1 MKKFTL
7 KLSIAFLL
15 LASLLFGGLST
26 PLTPITPV
34 SAIPTESPTDESN
47 SDQPA
52 DATPDDANT
61 PVEGT
66 TDPENPDSSEDPDNP
81 ATSTD
86 PDTSEETSDDTSTN
100 TCQEQAGSLSWII
113 CPVTNT
119 VALVVDSLYGFISE
133 QLEVAPI
140 TADSSSPIYRVWQYM
155 RDLTNIVFIIFIL
168 VVIYSQLTGV
178 GLNNYGI
185 KRVLPRLIIAVILVN
200 LSFIICSVFVDVSN
214 IIGGS
219 LVSFFETIQNDVFA
233 GASID
238 ASQISW
244 VEVTGSIIG
253 GIGIAGIGV
262 AAAGG
267 LGAVFWMLVLAL
279 LGALVS
285 VAIGLI
291 TIGLRQ
297 GLISILIMASP
308 LAFVA
313 YLLPNTEKWFDKW
326 KNLLARMLIFYP
338 MFSFLFGAARLVGWA
353 LILSATSMF
362 GVVVGLALQVL
373 PLFLAISLLKMSGTI
388 LGAVSSGLNRLFSPV
403 RGGLTGWAASRAE
416 QRRQNY
422 LAKNTMPGAK
432 LRNYLAYRQSL
443 RDLDTKNASEVVKSR
458 ASARA
463 LTRASSS
470 RGRNADGHDTYR
482 TRPNRYTRTAKQASL
497 YSTRLGTANAAYQNT
512 LSEYGDHFHDQ
523 AAQRLAH
530 ASAEA
535 YLDVMKEQFR
545 SVNNAQADQDFLL
558 NKYLSASTNRY
569 KKPYEFNRLIL
580 GASGGLAHHIG
591 ESSILGQ
598 VIAKSAEIE
607 ARRRREA
614 NIIMTKFGIDK
625 PTSRAM
631 IFDCA
636 SIDDDGFE
644 TDENGK
650 AIEDAN
656 YRIKPGKQ
664 HRQWDKF
671 IGVHKKTNREITAD
685 EYNQL
690 SAEERKNYTR
700 VRYFDIV
707 DDNGDPVSRVY
718 SDESGYMKE
727 LIRRDIAIGDPINRR
742 YNISYGVADPNAP
755 ADDPEHNRTGLLRK
769 YHSTISGAMLE
780 TKYKEH
786 AAEVTPMLTA
796 QADHGYI
803 TTIGQYNIANLDSL
817 TKAAKP
823 GPFLQND
830 AYAINSW
837 IKMLRS
843 VTSDTEGE
851 RFEDLF
857 PDEDIANYRNVNGLH
872 LKGMRLAYDADGN
885 PIWKT
890 IDRDDPSLTLEDQKN
905 FVKHSIIP
913 KAAIKLAGMINRN
926 ISPTVLDNM
935 KPDGMEALRKLVA
948 TLSTVGLENVD
959 DDVDFANKLNPDPD
973 YAIFKAQDPG
983 ILRRELSH
991 AKDLIDSRLSGAAPA
1006 STDDTGTSAGSG
1018 ATSGASSSS
1027 RRSTSSSSNSSLGD
1041 MMMEVSSSLAR
1052 LGAQLQRDQDYSD
1065 LETLDRLHD
1074 AVDDLFTTPGSFEDV
1089 ATNLTNLVSNHS
1101 TLSAHL
1107 DELQQLIDE
1116 CRYADYPTSTTE
1128 SIDQITHQAE
1138 QEQARLEAL
1147 HRAVLDFLDRY
1158 FSEY

>member
-7 KLSIAFLL
+7 KFGLALLL
-15 LASLLFGGLST
+15 LASLLFHGLST
-26 PLTPITPV
+26 PLTPIAPV
-34 SAIPTESPTDESN
+34 SAIPAESPTDN
-47 SDQPA
+47 PADDQPA
-52 DATPDDANT
+52 DAVPDDSDT

-66 TDPENPDSSEDPDNP
+66 TDPENPNDTTGTEDSE
-81 ATSTD
+81 
-86 PDTSEETSDDTSTN
+86 DTSESEDTEDSEEPVDI
-100 TCQEQAGSLSWII
+100 CQEQAGSLSWII

-119 VALVVDSLYGFISE
+119 VAVVVDSLYGFISE

-140 TADSSSPIYRVWQYM
+140 SADSSSPIYRVWQYM
-155 RDLTNIVFIIFIL
+155 RDLTNIVFIIFI
-168 VVIYSQLTGV
+168 VIVIYSQLTGV
-178 GLNNYGI
+178 GLNNYGV

-200 LSFIICSVFVDVSN
+200 LSFIICSLFVDISN
-214 IIGGS
+214 VIGGS
-219 LVSFFETIQNDVFA
+219 LISFFENIQNDILA

-262 AAAGG
+262 VAAGG

-279 LGALVS
+279 VGALIS

-297 GLISILIMASP
+297 GLISILIMISP

-326 KNLLARMLIFYP
+326 KNLLSRMLIFYP
-338 MFSFLFGAARLVGWA
+338 MFSFLFGAARLVGWT

-362 GVVVGLALQVL
+362 GIVVGLALQVL

-388 LGAVSSGLNRLFSPV
+388 LGAVSSGLNRLFNPV
-403 RGGLTGWAASRAE
+403 RGSLTGWAASRAE

-432 LRNYLAYRQSL
+432 LRNYLAYRQGL
-443 RDLDTKNASEVVKSR
+443 RELDTKNASEVVKSR
-458 ASARA
+458 ANARA

-470 RGRNADGHDTYR
+470 HGRNADGHDTYH

-497 YSTRLGTANAAYQNT
+497 YSTRLGAASAAYQNT

-580 GASGGLAHHIG
+580 GASGSLSPHIG

-598 VIAKSAEIE
+598 VISKSAEIE

-614 NIIMTKFGIDK
+614 NIIMTKFGVDK

-650 AIEDAN
+650 AIEDSN

-671 IGVHKKTNREITAD
+671 IGVHKQTNREITAD
-685 EYNQL
+685 EYNRL

-718 SDESGYMKE
+718 SDEAGYMKE

-755 ADDPEHNRTGLLRK
+755 ADDPAHNSTGLLRK

-796 QADHGYI
+796 QADNGYI

-823 GPFLQND
+823 GSFLQND
-830 AYAINSW
+830 SYAINSW

-843 VTSDTEGE
+843 VTSDVEGE

-857 PDEDIANYRNVNGLH
+857 PDADIANYRNVNGLH
-872 LKGMRLAYDADGN
+872 LKGMRLDHDDDGN

-935 KPDGMEALRKLVA
+935 KPDGMETLRKLVA
-948 TLSTVGLENVD
+948 ALSAVGLENVD
-959 DDVDFANKLNPDPD
+959 DSVDFTDKLNPDPD
-973 YAIFKAQDPG
+973 YAIFKSQDPS
-983 ILRRELSH
+983 ILRRELAH
-991 AKDLIDSRLSGAAPA
+991 AKDLIDGRLNRNSPTSNIDLG
-1006 STDDTGTSAGSG
+1006 TDTIPDTPTSEHH
-1018 ATSGASSSS
+1018 SSH
-1027 RRSTSSSSNSSLGD
+1027 SNSNLSD
-1041 MMMEVSSSLAR
+1041 AMMEVSSSLAR
-1052 LGAQLQRDQDYSD
+1052 LGAQLRRNQDYAD
-1065 LETLDRLHD
+1065 LETPDRLRD
-1074 AVDDLFTTPGSFEDV
+1074 NIDDIFTTPISFDDV
-1089 ATNLTNLVSNHS
+1089 TTNLTNLISNHP

-1116 CRYADYPTSTTE
+1116 YRYADYPTSSTD

-1147 HRAVLDFLDRY
+1147 HQAILDFLDRY

>member
-1 MKKFTL
+1 MKKITL
-7 KLSIAFLL
+7 KFGIAFLL

-26 PLTPITPV
+26 PLTPIAPV
-34 SAIPTESPTDESN
+34 SAVPTAEEPADSTD
-47 SDQPA
+47 DQPTNVSPE
-52 DATPDDANT
+52 DSDT

-66 TDPENPDSSEDPDNP
+66 TDPDNP
-81 ATSTD
+81 STPESTSDPTD
-86 PDTSEETSDDTSTN
+86 DSADDSTSETTDTSTN

-119 VALVVDSLYGFISE
+119 IAVVVDSLYGFISE

-140 TADSSSPIYRVWQYM
+140 SNDSSSPIYRVWQYM

-168 VVIYSQLTGV
+168 IVIYSQLTGV

-200 LSFIICSVFVDVSN
+200 LSFIICSLCVDVSN

-219 LVSFFETIQNDVFA
+219 LVSFFESIQNDVFA
-233 GASID
+233 GASIN

-244 VEVTGSIIG
+244 TEVAGSIIG
-253 GIGIAGIGV
+253 GVGIAGLGI

-353 LILSATSMF
+353 LILSATSLF
-362 GVVVGLALQVL
+362 GVVVGLALQVF

-403 RGGLTGWAASRAE
+403 RGGLAGWATSRAE

-443 RDLDTKNASEVVKSR
+443 RELDTKNASEVVKSR
-458 ASARA
+458 ATARA
-463 LTRASSS
+463 LTRAASS
-470 RGRNADGHDTYR
+470 RGRNAEGHDTYR
-482 TRPNRYTRTAKQASL
+482 TRPNRYTRTAKKASL

-512 LSEYGDHFHDQ
+512 LSEYGDHFHD
-523 AAQRLAH
+523 ASAQRLAA

-569 KKPYEFNRLIL
+569 KQPYEFNRLIL

-650 AIEDAN
+650 AIEDSN

-671 IGVHKKTNREITAD
+671 IGVHKKTNREITAE
-685 EYNQL
+685 EYTQL
-690 SAEERKNYTR
+690 SADERKEYTR

-830 AYAINSW
+830 SYAINSW

-843 VTSDTEGE
+843 VTSETEGE

-935 KPDGMEALRKLVA
+935 KPDGMEALRKLVS
-948 TLSTVGLENVD
+948 TLSAVGLENVD
-959 DDVDFANKLNPDPD
+959 DSVDFADKLNPDPD
-973 YAIFKAQDPG
+973 YAIFKSQDPG

-991 AKDLIDSRLSGAAPA
+991 AKDLIDSRLNGTPISASGDIGFDTSSGNTF
-1006 STDDTGTSAGSG
+1006 STT
-1018 ATSGASSSS
+1018 SSS
-1027 RRSTSSSSNSSLGD
+1027 RHHTSSDSNLGD
-1041 MMMEVSSSLAR
+1041 IMMEVSSGLAR
-1052 LGAQLQRDQDYSD
+1052 LGAQLQRHQAYSD
-1065 LETLDRLHD
+1065 LNSLEHLHD
-1074 AVDDLFTTPGSFEDV
+1074 VVNDLFTTPGSFDDV
-1089 ATNLTNLVSNHS
+1089 ATNLTNLITNHP

-1107 DELQQLIDE
+1107 DELRQLIE
-1116 CRYADYPTSTTE
+1116 EHRFADYPTSTAD
-1128 SIDQITHQAE
+1128 SIDQIAHQGE

-1147 HRAVLDFLDRY
+1147 QQAILDFIDQHFANY
-1158 FSEY
+1158 